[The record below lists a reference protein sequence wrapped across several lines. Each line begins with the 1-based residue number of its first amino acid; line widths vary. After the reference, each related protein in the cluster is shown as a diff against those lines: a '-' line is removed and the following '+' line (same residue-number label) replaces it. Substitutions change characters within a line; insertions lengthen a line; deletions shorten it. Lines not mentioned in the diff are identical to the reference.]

1 MWWRGA
7 LISAV
12 RQLRR
17 PGFVAWPNS
26 MVPPSCLRA
35 ARTSLPVSYEAA
47 RVDATATAPSA
58 ALTILVAMASF
69 GSEMNGSS
77 PRRFSAPPKGGSGVS
92 SGSVPLDLNHLGLGG
107 AANRLGLQKRAI
119 KAKLLFGP
127 LWPTVTL
134 YARSWVY
141 GFT

>member
-1 MWWRGA
+1 M
-7 LISAV
+7 
-12 RQLRR
+12 
-17 PGFVAWPNS
+17 
-26 MVPPSCLRA
+26 
-35 ARTSLPVSYEAA
+35 SYGAA
-47 RVDATATAPSA
+47 RVDATAPAPA
-58 ALTILVAMASF
+58 VAHDLGGNGKFRVGNERIEPKTIF
-69 GSEMNGSS
+69 GTPKRGV
-77 PRRFSAPPKGGSGVS
+77 RRFKR
-92 SGSVPLDLNHLGLGG
+92 VPLDLNHLGLGG